1 MSKVQKEKPH
11 PQSLKCIKQLI
22 VMCTN
27 ALKVSAI
34 ETLKSLKSE
43 TTLKKQDVGIAIQNV
58 LETVLGPIAEEL
70 DDTSIVKKVTDIL
83 KNNYSDFDLDKIRS
97 ANNDYELAIL
107 IIENTISVLEKK
119 EPVILKLKQFV
130 ADLKG

>member
-1 MSKVQKEKPH
+1 
-11 PQSLKCIKQLI
+11 
-22 VMCTN
+22 MCTN

-34 ETLKSLKSE
+34 EALKSLKSE

-70 DDTSIVKKVTDIL
+70 DDTSIVNKVTDIL

-107 IIENTISVLEKK
+107 IIENTISILEKK
-119 EPVILKLKQFV
+119 EPVILRLKQFV
-130 ADLKG
+130 ADLEG